1 MYIDVYHTLSFNI
14 KLAHIC
20 GLNAAV
26 YLACLQEIAI
36 KVVKKSTLDD
46 AGFFKLD
53 REYVTKMTSL
63 TVDQQYECDNILS
76 ALNIIGLDSVDKDH
90 ISLNL
95 ENMLSLILEDDAKKL
110 HNIELVSKSKTKA
123 GQKESKRAKIISNMT
138 MWLGCSEG
146 ILDQGVVNAFAVWAE
161 AIYDRFGAQTKANCT
176 LFRDKILAA
185 TTDPVQQAK
194 IIETAASCQYR
205 EAEWAIKKVL
215 GNNYNFSV
223 NTAPQKQFTGVNTTT
238 LF

>member
-110 HNIELVSKSKTKA
+110 RNIELVSKSKTKA
-123 GQKESKRAKIISNMT
+123 GQKESKRSKIISNMVS
-138 MWLGCSEG
+138 WVSES
-146 ILDQGVVNAFAVWAE
+146 ITNQEVVKAYATWVE
-161 AIYDRFGAQTKANCT
+161 AIYDKFGAQTRANVV
-176 LFRDKILAA
+176 LFRSKIEAA
-185 TTDPVQQAK
+185 TTNINQQVK
-194 IIETAASCQYR
+194 ILEVAASCQYR

-215 GNNYNFSV
+215 GTNYDFSV
-223 NTAPQKQFTGVNTTT
+223 NSAPQKQFTGVNTTT